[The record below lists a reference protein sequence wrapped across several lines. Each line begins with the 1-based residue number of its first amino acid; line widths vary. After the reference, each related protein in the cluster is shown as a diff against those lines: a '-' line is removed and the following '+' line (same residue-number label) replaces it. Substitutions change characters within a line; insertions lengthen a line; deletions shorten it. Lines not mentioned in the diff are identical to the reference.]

1 MNSSNSPT
9 HGNGPWWSQLNGYH
23 WFVFMICALGWLFDC
38 LDQQLFTLSRG
49 PAMKALLPAGKDPL
63 VWGGYATS
71 IFLMGWATGG
81 LVFGVLGDRIGR
93 AKTMM
98 ITILIY
104 SVCTG
109 LSALSQSFWDFA
121 FYRFITGLGV
131 GGEFAVGVAL
141 LAEVMPAKARS
152 GALGSLQALSA
163 LGNISA
169 ALIGMGMANLEKT
182 GVIALGNSW
191 RWMFVIGA
199 IPAFLALIIRMRMK
213 EPERWQQMKDSGELQ
228 KHSAFTYGELFR
240 TPRWRRNAIIGMLL
254 VCSGVIGLWGIGFYT
269 PELVRTVLRKSY
281 TAAYVE
287 YAGASATTAA
297 ATHTDKVPQVIKD
310 AHADLTKQGM
320 AAAEIQKSIESK
332 TIGPLVD
339 KWASWGLL
347 TLQIGAFFGMLTA
360 SWVAAKLG
368 RKPAFA
374 IAFSTAMVAT
384 ACAFWF
390 YRDASQTFWL
400 IPIMGFFQLAVF
412 AVYAIYL
419 PELFPTHLRSTGVSF
434 CYNVGRFLA
443 AAGVPVIG
451 LLKTEVFA
459 NSPEPMRP
467 AALTMCAIFLLGLIV
482 LPFATETKDQPLP
495 EDEKGFAH

>member
-1 MNSSNSPT
+1 MSSPNTISD
-9 HGNGPWWSQLNGYH
+9 GPWWKQLNSYH
-23 WFVFMICALGWLFDC
+23 WFVFAVAALGWLFDC

-63 VWGGYATS
+63 LWGGYATS
-71 IFLMGWATGG
+71 IFLCGWATGG

-104 SVCTG
+104 SLCTG

-163 LGNISA
+163 MGNISA
-169 ALIGMGMANLEKT
+169 ALIGMGMANLEQT
-182 GVIALGNSW
+182 GVISLGNSW

-199 IPAFLALIIRMRMK
+199 IPAFLALVIRMRMK
-213 EPERWQQMKDSGELQ
+213 EPERWQQMKDSGELD
-228 KHSAFTYGELFR
+228 KHSAFTYGELFSN
-240 TPRWRRNAIIGMLL
+240 PRWRRNAILGMLL

-281 TAAYVE
+281 TTAYVD
-287 YAGASATTAA
+287 YAKVSTAA
-297 ATHTDKVPQVIKD
+297 AAATSTDTVPQVIKD
-310 AHADLTKQGM
+310 AHTELTKQGLP
-320 AAAEIQKSIESK
+320 AAEIQKSIETK

-374 IAFSTAMVAT
+374 IAFSTALVAT

-400 IPIMGFFQLAVF
+400 IPIMGFFQLSVF

-419 PELFPTHLRSTGVSF
+419 PELFPTHLRSTGTSF

-467 AALTMCAIFLLGLIV
+467 AALTMCCVFLLGLAV
-482 LPFATETKDQPLP
+482 LPFAPETNDKPLP

>member
-9 HGNGPWWSQLNGYH
+9 NGNGPWWSQLNGYH
-23 WFVFMICALGWLFDC
+23 WFVFAVAALGWLFDC
-38 LDQQLFTLSRG
+38 LDQQLFTLSRM
-49 PAMKALLPAGKDPL
+49 PAMKALVPGKDPL

-141 LAEVMPAKARS
+141 LAEVMPATARS

-213 EPERWQQMKDSGELQ
+213 EPERWQQMKDSGELD
-228 KHSAFTYGELFR
+228 KHSAFTYGELFSN
-240 TPRWRRNAIIGMLL
+240 PRWRKNAIIGMLL

-287 YAGASATTAA
+287 YAGASAVTAA
-297 ATHTDKVPQVIKD
+297 AMHTDKVPQVIKD

-320 AAAEIQKSIESK
+320 AAPEIQKSIESK

-374 IAFSTAMVAT
+374 IAFSTALVAT

-419 PELFPTHLRSTGVSF
+419 PELFPTHLRSTGTSF

-482 LPFATETKDQPLP
+482 LPFAPETNDKPLP
-495 EDEKGFAH
+495 EEEKGFAH

>member
-1 MNSSNSPT
+1 MSSTNT
-9 HGNGPWWSQLNGYH
+9 AQDGPWWKQLNGYH
-23 WFVFMICALGWLFDC
+23 WFVFGVAALGWLFDC

-49 PAMKALLPAGKDPL
+49 PAMKALLKDGQDPL

-71 IFLMGWATGG
+71 VFLAGWATGG

-104 SVCTG
+104 SLCTG
-109 LSALSQSFWDFA
+109 LSALSQGFWDFA

-141 LAEVMPAKARS
+141 LAEVMPASARS
-152 GALGSLQALSA
+152 GALGTLQALSA

-182 GVIALGNSW
+182 GVITLGNSW

-199 IPAFLALIIRMRMK
+199 IPASLALVIRMRMK
-213 EPERWQQMKDSGELQ
+213 EPERWQQMKDSGELD
-228 KHSAFTYGELFR
+228 KHSAFTYAELFR
-240 TPRWRRNAIIGMLL
+240 DPRWRKHAILGMLL
-254 VCSGVIGLWGIGFYT
+254 VCSGVIGLWGIGFFT
-269 PELVRTVLRKSY
+269 PELVRTVLSKTY
-281 TAAYVE
+281 AA
-287 YAGASATTAA
+287 
-297 ATHTDKVPQVIKD
+297 
-310 AHADLTKQGM
+310 QGM
-320 AAAEIQKSIESK
+320 SKAE
-332 TIGPLVD
+332 IGPLVD

-368 RKPAFA
+368 RKKAFA
-374 IAFSTAMVAT
+374 IAFTTALIAT
-384 ACAFWF
+384 ACAFNF
-390 YRDASQTFWL
+390 YREASQTFWL
-400 IPIMGFFQLAVF
+400 IPIMGFFQLSVF

-419 PELFPTHLRSTGVSF
+419 PELFPTHLRSTGTSF

-443 AAGVPVIG
+443 AAGVPVLG
-451 LLKTEVFA
+451 LLKTQVYA
-459 NSPEPMRP
+459 SHPEPMRP
-467 AALTMCAIFLLGLIV
+467 AAMTMCAIFVLGLLV
-482 LPFATETKDQPLP
+482 LPFAPETKDQPLP
-495 EDEKGFAH
+495 ESDRGFAH

>member
-1 MNSSNSPT
+1 M
-9 HGNGPWWSQLNGYH
+9 SQ
-23 WFVFMICALGWLFDC
+23 
-38 LDQQLFTLSRG
+38 T
-49 PAMKALLPAGKDPL
+49 
-63 VWGGYATS
+63 
-71 IFLMGWATGG
+71 
-81 LVFGVLGDRIGR
+81 
-93 AKTMM
+93 
-98 ITILIY
+98 
-104 SVCTG
+104 
-109 LSALSQSFWDFA
+109 FWDFA
-121 FYRFITGLGV
+121 FYRFVTGLGV

-182 GVIALGNSW
+182 GAIALGNSW

-213 EPERWQQMKDSGELQ
+213 EPARWQQMKDSGELD
-228 KHSAFTYGELFR
+228 KHSAFTYRELFS

-281 TAAYVE
+281 TAAYVD
-287 YAGASATTAA
+287 YAKATTAVAA
-297 ATHTDKVPQVIKD
+297 ATSTDTVPQVIKD
-310 AHADLTKQGM
+310 AHTELTKQGLPP
-320 AAAEIQKSIESK
+320 ADIQKSIESK

-347 TLQIGAFFGMLTA
+347 TLQIGAFFGMLSA

-374 IAFSTAMVAT
+374 IAFTTALLAT
-384 ACAFWF
+384 ACAFNF
-390 YRDASQTFWL
+390 YREASQTFWL
-400 IPIMGFFQLAVF
+400 IPIMGFFQLSVF

-419 PELFPTHLRSTGVSF
+419 PELFPTHLRSTGTSF
-434 CYNVGRFLA
+434 CYNVGRFIA

-467 AALTMCAIFLLGLIV
+467 AALTMCCVFLLGLAV
-482 LPFATETKDQPLP
+482 LPFATETKDKPLP

>member
-1 MNSSNSPT
+1 MSSTDT
-9 HGNGPWWSQLNGYH
+9 HSDGPWWKHLNSYH
-23 WFVFMICALGWLFDC
+23 WFVFGVAALGWLFDC

-49 PAMKALLPAGKDPL
+49 PAMKALLKEGQDPL

-71 IFLMGWATGG
+71 VFLAGWATGG

-104 SVCTG
+104 SLCTG
-109 LSALSQSFWDFA
+109 LSALSQGFWDFA

-152 GALGSLQALSA
+152 GALGTLQALSA

-169 ALIGMGMANLEKT
+169 ALIGMGMASLEKSGT
-182 GVIALGNSW
+182 IALGNSW

-199 IPAFLALIIRMRMK
+199 IPAFLALVIRMRMK
-213 EPERWQQMKDSGELQ
+213 EPTRWQQMKDSGELD
-228 KHSAFTYGELFR
+228 KHSAFTYAELFR
-240 TPRWRRNAIIGMLL
+240 DPRWRKHAIVGMLL
-254 VCSGVIGLWGIGFYT
+254 VCSGVIGLWGIGFFT
-269 PELVRTVLRKSY
+269 PELVRTVLSKTY
-281 TAAYVE
+281 AA
-287 YAGASATTAA
+287 
-297 ATHTDKVPQVIKD
+297 
-310 AHADLTKQGM
+310 QGM
-320 AAAEIQKSIESK
+320 SKAE
-332 TIGPLVD
+332 IGPLVD

-368 RKPAFA
+368 RKKAFA
-374 IAFSTAMVAT
+374 IAFTTALIAT
-384 ACAFWF
+384 ACAFNF
-390 YRDASQTFWL
+390 YREASQTFWL
-400 IPIMGFFQLAVF
+400 IPIMGFFQLSLF

-419 PELFPTHLRSTGVSF
+419 PELFPTHLRSTGTSF

-451 LLKTEVFA
+451 LLKTQVYA
-459 NSPEPMRP
+459 NHPEPMRP
-467 AALTMCAIFLLGLIV
+467 AALTMCAIFILGLLV
-482 LPFATETKDQPLP
+482 LPFAPETKDQPLP
-495 EDEKGFAH
+495 EDEKGFTH

>member
-1 MNSSNSPT
+1 MSSPNTNSD
-9 HGNGPWWSQLNGYH
+9 GPWWKQLNGYH
-23 WFVFMICALGWLFDC
+23 WFVFAVAALGWLFDC

-49 PAMKALLPAGKDPL
+49 PAMKALLTPDKDPL
-63 VWGGYATS
+63 LWGGYATS
-71 IFLMGWATGG
+71 VFLCGWATGG

-104 SVCTG
+104 SLCTG

-169 ALIGMGMANLEKT
+169 AFIGMGMANLEKS
-182 GVIALGNSW
+182 GAIALGNSW

-213 EPERWQQMKDSGELQ
+213 EPERWQQMKDSGELE
-228 KHSAFTYGELFR
+228 KHSAFTYGELFS
-240 TPRWRRNAIIGMLL
+240 TPRWRKNAIIGMLL

-287 YAGASATTAA
+287 YAKATTAA
-297 ATHTDKVPQVIKD
+297 AAATSTDAVPQVIKD
-310 AHADLTKQGM
+310 AHADLTKQGLP
-320 AAAEIQKSIESK
+320 AAEIQKSIETK

-368 RKPAFA
+368 RKTAFA
-374 IAFSTAMVAT
+374 LAFSTALLAT
-384 ACAFWF
+384 ASAFWF

-419 PELFPTHLRSTGVSF
+419 PELFPTHLRSTGTSF

-451 LLKTEVFA
+451 LLKTEVYA
-459 NSPEPMRP
+459 SSPEPMRP
-467 AALTMCAIFLLGLIV
+467 AALTMCCIFLLGLAV
-482 LPFATETKDQPLP
+482 LPFAPETNDKPLP